1 MSSPRSGLDSVLAD
15 ALAELANRSLDLDP
29 ASRARLTALEGR
41 QLQITVELPPSLRP
55 RDFAL
60 VVSAG
65 RLRFLP
71 HAPERPNVILRG
83 SPPDLAGALFSGMA
97 GGMVGGMAGGMAG
110 GERGPGS
117 RLQIDGDGSVLT
129 ELNAALR
136 AFRPDLGSPLSR
148 VLGAEFA
155 QAALGTVELAIAAL
169 RSAFEGAG
177 HAARE
182 GAARTFV
189 DRPQA
194 ERFLD
199 GLDELRLRIDRLAA
213 RVQAQEQRRTP
224 P

>member
-83 SPPDLAGALFSGMA
+83 SPPDLAGALF
-97 GGMVGGMAGGMAG
+97 GGMAGGMAG